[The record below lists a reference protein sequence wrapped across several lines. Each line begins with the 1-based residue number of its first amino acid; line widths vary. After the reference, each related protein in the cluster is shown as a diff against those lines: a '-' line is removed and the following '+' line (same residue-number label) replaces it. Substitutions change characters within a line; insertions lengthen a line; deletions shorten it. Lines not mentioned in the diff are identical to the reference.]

1 MLPRLG
7 SGTLSVLSMTL
18 RNVTDN
24 SHLKGVRKPY
34 NRY

>member
-7 SGTLSVLSMTL
+7 SETLSVLSMTL

-24 SHLKGVRKPY
+24 SHFKGVKRPY